1 MLIVCKGV
9 DMMSNNLRTELLNLL
24 GEERKVLRNEI
35 PKNVN
40 SSYKVFLD
48 LNMKEL
54 LVVFLPPLIF
64 MIISGFVMY
73 FINALNMYTIF
84 LVILIALILW
94 FTLYGLLTIRPVSE
108 KNNLRMLDFFRMSQR
123 YSTRQKVFFYKR
135 KNENATIS
143 KEDING

>member
-1 MLIVCKGV
+1 
-9 DMMSNNLRTELLNLL
+9 MMSNNLRTELLNLL

>member
-64 MIISGFVMY
+64 MIISGFVMHLM
-73 FINALNMYTIF
+73 NALNMYTIF

>member
-1 MLIVCKGV
+1 
-9 DMMSNNLRTELLNLL
+9 MMSNNLRTELLNLL

-108 KNNLRMLDFFRMSQR
+108 KNNLRMLDFFKMSQR

>member
-1 MLIVCKGV
+1 
-9 DMMSNNLRTELLNLL
+9 MMSNNLRTELLNLL

-64 MIISGFVMY
+64 MIISGFVMHLM
-73 FINALNMYTIF
+73 NALNMYTIF